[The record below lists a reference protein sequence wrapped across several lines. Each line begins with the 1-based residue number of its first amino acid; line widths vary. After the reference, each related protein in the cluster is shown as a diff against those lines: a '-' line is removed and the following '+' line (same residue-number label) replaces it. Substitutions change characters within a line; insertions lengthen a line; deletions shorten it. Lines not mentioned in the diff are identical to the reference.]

1 MNSNQYD
8 PMKKG
13 KSLKF
18 IDIYHGGKLLA
29 VQGILLPLR
38 RKHKKVIND
47 QNEIDTMGKFIDPFT
62 DWGFKRIFGQ
72 EVKKE
77 RGG

>member
-1 MNSNQYD
+1 MTKTTS
-8 PMKKG
+8 
-13 KSLKF
+13 
-18 IDIYHGGKLLA
+18 
-29 VQGILLPLR
+29 
-38 RKHKKVIND
+38 
-47 QNEIDTMGKFIDPFT
+47 TMGKFIDPFT